1 MISVGECY
9 DEIKRNGRESG
20 GRSVRYKA
28 AVVVFGWLIVSVTGH
43 SHHNINAF
51 FNVRERIMVEGVITE
66 VRMVN
71 PHSRITMEVEN
82 DQGALESWTI
92 ETGDV
97 TIMTE
102 NHGWTQ
108 DSVPVGSRVI
118 AHGFPT
124 FSGRPMLALIAFT
137 FEDGREVR
145 ANLDRYL
152 RAPQDN

>member
-1 MISVGECY
+1 MNQKERKHLLGELP
-9 DEIKRNGRESG
+9 
-20 GRSVRYKA
+20 VRLKA
-28 AVVVFGWLIVSVTGH
+28 AFVISGWLLLSTIGH

-82 DQGALESWTI
+82 DQGALESWVI
-92 ETGDV
+92 ETGAV
-97 TIMTE
+97 TTMAV
-102 NHGWTQ
+102 NHGWTE
-108 DSVPVGSRVI
+108 DTVPVGSRVV

-124 FSGRPMLALIAFT
+124 FSGRPMLALISFT